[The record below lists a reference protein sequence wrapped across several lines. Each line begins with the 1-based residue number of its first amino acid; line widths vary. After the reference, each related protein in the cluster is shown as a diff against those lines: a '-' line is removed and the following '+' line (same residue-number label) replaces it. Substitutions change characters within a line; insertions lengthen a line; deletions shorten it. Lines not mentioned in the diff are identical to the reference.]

1 MKFVLLFCFSL
12 IALQAKMPVSTQ
24 LIVVTTADW
33 STSKGTLQRYDKSGN
48 TWHKT
53 GIPIDILLG
62 KNGLG
67 WGIGLHTIPK
77 GASIIKQE
85 GDGKSPAGIF
95 ALKHAFGYDALRVAY
110 PYKTYKETDHCV
122 DDVHSTRY
130 NKIVDST
137 TLTSDYKSFEHM
149 KFPKDY
155 YKYGIIVNHNHINE
169 AGAKKGAGSCI
180 FMHIKAIPTAGCT
193 VMNEAQMKQII
204 SWLDAKSNPLLV
216 QGTVEAVKV
225 LLGQVK

>member
-1 MKFVLLFCFSL
+1 MKFVLLFCLSL
-12 IALQAKMPVSTQ
+12 LVLHAKIPQSRQ

-33 STSKGTLQRYDKSGN
+33 STSKGTLQRYDKVGN
-48 TWHKT
+48 AWQKT
-53 GIPIDILLG
+53 GKAIEILLG
-62 KNGLG
+62 RNGLG
-67 WGIGLHTIPK
+67 WGIGLHTTPK
-77 GASIIKQE
+77 NARHIKKE

-95 ALKHAFGYDALRVAY
+95 ALGHAFGYETLKVTY
-110 PYKTYKETDHCV
+110 PYKTYKDTDHCV
-122 DDVHSTRY
+122 DDVHSKLY

-137 TLTSDYKSFEHM
+137 KTTADYTSFEHM

-193 VMNEAQMKQII
+193 VMNEEQMVQII
-204 SWLDAKSNPLLV
+204 GWLNPHANPLLV
-216 QGTVEAVKV
+216 QGTVDVVRE